1 MRTRQL
7 AKVYL
12 CGTFRIVY
20 DTNFPNAMYALY
32 QSYTENNGKCR
43 CKLIGRY
50 EHFSK
55 ALQLIAETAKSVG
68 L

>member
-1 MRTRQL
+1 MKTRTL

-12 CGTFRIVY
+12 CGTFRIIY
-20 DTNFPNAMYALY
+20 DTTHPNAMYALY
-32 QSYTENNGKCR
+32 QSYTENDGKCR

-50 EHFSK
+50 DHFST
-55 ALQLIAETAKSVG
+55 ALHLISETARSVG